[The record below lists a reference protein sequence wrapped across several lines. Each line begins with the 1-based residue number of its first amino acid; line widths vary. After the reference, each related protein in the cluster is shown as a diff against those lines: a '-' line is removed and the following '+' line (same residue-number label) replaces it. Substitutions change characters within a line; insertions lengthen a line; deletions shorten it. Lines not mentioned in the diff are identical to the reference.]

1 MKTTAIDVLTE
12 LLHKLGKIPSIRVSS
27 AQEEGG
33 HSAHWGAVR
42 CELRLNKLGQPSN
55 YALEA
60 ADSYRRSLALAWQD
74 AEEFAKRERRVLC
87 QGIGRLREQSAADVL
102 RQWSQNDQARA
113 AVINLRAIPPWTDR
127 CLVKTD
133 LKANYVLASGV
144 LTAEGIAAVEPTN
157 CGSLRNASSEP
168 HA

>member
-1 MKTTAIDVLTE
+1 MKITAIAVLTE

-27 AQEEGG
+27 AQEEGAAG

-60 ADSYRRSLALAWQD
+60 ADSYRRSLGLAWQD

-102 RQWSQNDQARA
+102 RQWLQNDQARA
-113 AVINLRAIPPWTDR
+113 AVVKLSAIPHWTDR

-133 LKANYVLASGV
+133 LKANYVLASD
-144 LTAEGIAAVEPTN
+144 EGTAAVEPTN